1 MQRLRLTGKNNYMAK
16 NDKKSSQKRG
26 TVASEKSPQPIF
38 GEVLSPSDIMVNALL
53 GGYMGMGSMLGG
65 GALAIPDNPTIVWPR
80 LFWNMPFA
88 MYVYEDMEEKDDMV
102 SANLESRKDNVLSKP
117 WHVEPAGEML
127 RDKKI
132 AEFVEETLRDYMEF
146 DEVLRE
152 MMDAIGD
159 GVTIG
164 EIEWANGRDRVYV
177 KKIHFR
183 QPQLFSFSEQPFG
196 NFAAYGGPQTGQLRL
211 RPGLEMLMGEMN
223 LDPSKSL
230 EEQLPYKW
238 LVNSFRPKWG
248 NRWGSPT
255 KRRCFWWTW
264 FKKGGLRAWL
274 KMLEKGPGTVVAEYD
289 QGEADAA
296 KALGLAQAVM
306 EESMVAKPKRV
317 SLNVLEHV
325 RGQMGSMH
333 KDLVDDVCNNALTR
347 IIKGQ
352 TLTSRG
358 GEGGSGSRALGQV
371 HERVDQKKT
380 EVDAKCA
387 MSALNARGGIV
398 EAITVFHFGPQD
410 SYPKVK
416 IHYEPGADKKLT
428 SDVIDRAH
436 GWGLKIPTAHVYDEL
451 EIREPIDGEEV
462 LPPPTKPPAAVDK
475 LGESAAFAE
484 FAEESR
490 ELIDLLK
497 GVKKKSRDKSAST
510 PPSKLN
516 SKTERFKR
524 LRPSMIEFSD
534 D

>member
-1 MQRLRLTGKNNYMAK
+1 MAEENGKNK
-16 NDKKSSQKRG
+16 L
-26 TVASEKSPQPIF
+26 QPVL
-38 GEVLSPSDIMVNALL
+38 GEVLSPSDMMINALTS
-53 GGYMGMGSMLGG
+53 GYMGMGSMLGG
-65 GALAIPDNPTIVWPR
+65 GAIAIPDNPTIVWPQ

-117 WHVEPAGEML
+117 WHVEPAGDKL

-164 EIEWANGRDRVYV
+164 ENEWANGRDRVYV
-177 KKIHFR
+177 KKVHFK
-183 QPQLFSFSEQPFG
+183 QPQLFSFSAQPFG
-196 NFAAYGGPQTGQLRL
+196 NFAAYGGPQTGPLRL
-211 RPGLEMLMGEMN
+211 RPGLEMLLSELN
-223 LDPSKSL
+223 LDPNKSL
-230 EEQLPYKW
+230 EEQMPYKW

-248 NRWGSPT
+248 SRFGSPT

-274 KMLEKGPGTVVAEYD
+274 RMLEKGPGTVLTRYD
-289 QGEADAA
+289 QGDSEAAIA
-296 KALGLAQAVM
+296 LKAGQAIM
-306 EESMVAKPKRV
+306 EENQVAVPKKFEV
-317 SLNVLEHV
+317 ELLEHV

-358 GEGGSGSRALGQV
+358 NEGGTGSNALGEV

-380 EVDAKCA
+380 EVDAKCI

-398 EAITVFHFGPQD
+398 EAIVVFNHGPQD
-410 SYPKVK
+410 SYPKVR
-416 IHYEPGADKKLT
+416 IDYDPGADKKLE
-428 SDVIDRAH
+428 SDVIEYAT
-436 GWGLKIPTAHVYDEL
+436 GWGLDVSKKQVREL
-451 EIREPIDGEEV
+451 LQLQAPEDDDDRLV
-462 LPPPTKPPAAVDK
+462 LPPKTQGQAKVDK
-475 LGESAAFAE
+475 AGESAAFAE
-484 FAEESR
+484 ETR

-497 GVKKKSRDKSAST
+497 NVKKKPRQ
-510 PPSKLN
+510 
-516 SKTERFKR
+516 RFSSMR
-524 LRPSMIEFSD
+524 LRQPT
-534 D
+534 